1 MDTLVGDTITVDG
14 TSPGWTAD
22 EFTDP
27 AYDPVAAPNT
37 PPTKDLYYVLIASG
51 AKEGRYYEVTSN
63 GANTLTIDPAG
74 DTLAPDVANG
84 TSIKLIPFWTLDSMF
99 PAGEGVHPSQTFG
112 ILNSSILTPSTMT
125 AGTNLSNSAT
135 YFYYDGSLGGS
146 FSNAQWQ
153 KVGASPLA
161 NFGKHPLAPDVQ
173 LIVRHNIGGDTEIS
187 PIGDVFTTKYATPVN
202 IITTGIDQDNAVFLT
217 VPVDVSLNDSNLFQS
232 GAFAGNATFSAAA
245 SDSLLVFDNTSVTQN
260 KANSKTYFYYTG
272 AALGGPGWRQAGTDP
287 TIIRNTEIAFSL
299 DFQVILRKKGG
310 TAGSTIWDMTPSY
323 LPLP

>member
-1 MDTLVGDTITVDG
+1 MKKTVLFSAACAGTILVSMLGATAQTQAHSKPMGYTTWTAKGNSDTRIGAAVHRKAEFVGKVDTLVGDTITVDG

-161 NFGKHPLAPDVQ
+161 NFGKHPLA
-173 LIVRHNIGGDTEIS
+173 S
-187 PIGDVFTTKYATPVN
+187 
-202 IITTGIDQDNAVFLT
+202 
-217 VPVDVSLNDSNLFQS
+217 
-232 GAFAGNATFSAAA
+232 
-245 SDSLLVFDNTSVTQN
+245 
-260 KANSKTYFYYTG
+260 
-272 AALGGPGWRQAGTDP
+272 
-287 TIIRNTEIAFSL
+287 
-299 DFQVILRKKGG
+299 
-310 TAGSTIWDMTPSY
+310 
-323 LPLP
+323 